1 MPATVTALDKFT
13 ELEAR
18 ITRTIELVKSTRKEK
33 DAAEKEL
40 LMARRQISSLEGEIE
55 ELKRER
61 DLVKN
66 KVESLLDNLTE
77 LVEGPIG

>member
-40 LMARRQISSLEGEIE
+40 LMARRQISGLEGEIE

-66 KVESLLDNLTE
+66 KVETLLDNLTE